1 DDIDSDS
8 PVYGKIGRDITRKA
22 SDVCSVNGTCDDLY
36 DAGRSD
42 TVTENVAGPALR
54 KAVPE
59 DMDLLFKWA
68 NDPEVRRNSFNS
80 DPILYEEHCRWF
92 EKMMSD
98 PTQVQ
103 YILMAGDKPAGQI
116 RFTLADDEAL
126 IGYSIAP
133 GIRGLGLGK
142 AMLELAAARIRE
154 DHPEVK
160 KLIGRVKPENTGSGK
175 CFEKS
180 GYEERY
186 REFVLKID

>member
-1 DDIDSDS
+1 
-8 PVYGKIGRDITRKA
+8 
-22 SDVCSVNGTCDDLY
+22 
-36 DAGRSD
+36 
-42 TVTENVAGPALR
+42 
-54 KAVPE
+54 VPE

-92 EKMMSD
+92 KKMMND

-133 GIRGLGLGK
+133 GMRGLGLGK

-160 KLIGRVKPENTGSGK
+160 KLIGQVKPENTGSGK

-180 GYEERY
+180 GYEEKY